1 MLLKAGK
8 SYSHLMIATI
18 INAVAV
24 IIGAFLG
31 LFFKSRISSEFKA
44 IVMTSSGLITL
55 VLGLG
60 MAFEAPDT
68 LASLFS
74 LILGGFAGTALKI
87 EDRVLSLGERLA
99 PKKEGEDVS
108 FGLGFLNSSLLFCSG
123 AMSIVGSID
132 AGTVGNYD
140 LILIKSVMD
149 GFMAVVFAAAYGKGV
164 FLSALTIIIYQG
176 FFTLAGGFLSPV
188 LGEGGIAI
196 ISAVG
201 GYLLIMLALSLL
213 EIKKIKTGNFLPSL
227 VFAPILLYLFS
238 YLPL

>member
-108 FGLGFLNSSLLFCSG
+108 VGLGFLNSSLLFCTK
-123 AMSIVGSID
+123 A
-132 AGTVGNYD
+132 
-140 LILIKSVMD
+140 
-149 GFMAVVFAAAYGKGV
+149 
-164 FLSALTIIIYQG
+164 
-176 FFTLAGGFLSPV
+176 
-188 LGEGGIAI
+188 
-196 ISAVG
+196 
-201 GYLLIMLALSLL
+201 
-213 EIKKIKTGNFLPSL
+213 
-227 VFAPILLYLFS
+227 
-238 YLPL
+238 

>member
-201 GYLLIMLALSLL
+201 ALSLL

-238 YLPL
+238 YLPI